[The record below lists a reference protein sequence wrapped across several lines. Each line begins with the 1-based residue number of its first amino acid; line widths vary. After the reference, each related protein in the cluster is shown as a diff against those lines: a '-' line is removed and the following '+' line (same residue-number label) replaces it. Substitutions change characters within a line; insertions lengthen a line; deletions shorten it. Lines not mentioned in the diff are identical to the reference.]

1 MAPTEA
7 AARSAMAPALL
18 PRRVVERVYLTYD
31 RGMPLVHL
39 SREAASEKDPDLV
52 ASMFDAI
59 EAFMEDAFAS
69 MHAGTVRSIEI
80 GERCHVAFGK
90 GRWLLLYVMYRGRE
104 SNRLEDRVIRNVH
117 ELESR
122 FAPLLRAWNGDMG
135 DIEPIK
141 QVLREEW
148 GVPEERDVFQL
159 AAAALPE
166 PPA

>member
-1 MAPTEA
+1 MAP
-7 AARSAMAPALL
+7 SFL

-31 RGMPLVHL
+31 RGTPLVHL
-39 SREAASEKDPDLV
+39 SREGASDKDADLV
-52 ASMFDAI
+52 AAMFDAV
-59 EAFMEDAFAS
+59 EAFMDDAFRS
-69 MHAGTVRSIEI
+69 LHAGTVRSMEV

-90 GRWLLLYVMYRGRE
+90 GRWLLLYVMYRGHE

-117 ELESR
+117 ELEAR
-122 FAPLLRAWNGDMG
+122 FASLLRSWNGDM
-135 DIEPIK
+135 DAVEPIK

-148 GVPEERDVFQL
+148 GVPEERDVFQP